1 MLKDSIKFILKNS
14 IIFALVSLGFSM
26 IGALFPENEFTLVI
40 GNPLVVS
47 SVTYEHVLGHIFW
60 GAIIGLGTL
69 SIRYIILGG
78 SFAIFLDADHLL
90 QFLDIELVSRMS
102 HSIPFA
108 VIVSIVFF
116 VVLRGKDIRI
126 CAVAF
131 GAVLSHIA
139 FDIFLADVAF
149 NSDTEFPLFSPF
161 TFETVSFQG
170 LDWVG
175 MQIIGVTVV
184 AVASY
189 FYKRKE
195 IRLKKQSYENLR
207 IRFDSLN

>member
-1 MLKDSIKFILKNS
+1 MKDHIKFILKNS
-14 IIFALVSLGFSM
+14 IIFAIVSFAFSM
-26 IGALFPENEFTLVI
+26 IGAFFPEREFTFVI

-60 GAIIGLGTL
+60 GAVIGLGTL

-78 SFAIFLDADHLL
+78 SFAIFLDSDHLL

-116 VVLRGKDIRI
+116 VILRGKDIRI

-139 FDIFLADVAF
+139 FDVFLADVLL
-149 NSDTEFPLFSPF
+149 NSATGFPLFSPF
-161 TFETVSFQG
+161 TFETVSLQG
-170 LDWVG
+170 LDWLG
-175 MQIIGVTVV
+175 IQIIGVALV
-184 AVASY
+184 AITSY
-189 FYKRKE
+189 FFKRKE
-195 IRLKKQSYENLR
+195 INVKN
-207 IRFDSLN
+207 SLTKT

>member
-1 MLKDSIKFILKNS
+1 MLRDSIKFILKNS

-26 IGALFPENEFTLVI
+26 IGALFPESEFTLVI

-149 NSDTEFPLFSPF
+149 NSDTKFPLFSPF

-170 LDWVG
+170 LDWLG
-175 MQIIGVTVV
+175 IQIIGVTVV
-184 AVASY
+184 AVKRY

-195 IRLKKQSYENLR
+195 IRLKNNFTKT
-207 IRFDSLN
+207 

>member
-1 MLKDSIKFILKNS
+1 
-14 IIFALVSLGFSM
+14 M
-26 IGALFPENEFTLVI
+26 IGALFPESEFTLVI

-108 VIVSIVFF
+108 FIVSIVFF
-116 VVLRGKDIRI
+116 VVLRRKDIRI

-170 LDWVG
+170 LDWLG
-175 MQIIGVTVV
+175 IQIIGVTVV
-184 AVASY
+184 AVTSY

-195 IRLKKQSYENLR
+195 IRLKNNLTKT
-207 IRFDSLN
+207 

>member
-1 MLKDSIKFILKNS
+1 MKDSIKFILKNS
-14 IIFALVSLGFSM
+14 IVFALVSFAFSM
-26 IGALFPENEFTLVI
+26 IGAFFPESEFTFVI

-47 SVTYEHVLGHIFW
+47 SVTYEHVLGHVFW

-78 SFAIFLDADHLL
+78 SFAIFLDSDHLL

-116 VVLRGKDIRI
+116 VILRGKDIRI

-139 FDIFLADVAF
+139 FDIFLADVAL
-149 NSDTEFPLFSPF
+149 NSGTEFPLFSPF
-161 TFETVSFQG
+161 TFETVSLQG
-170 LDWVG
+170 LDWLG
-175 MQIIGVTVV
+175 IQIIGVSIV
-184 AVASY
+184 AVTSY
-189 FYKRKE
+189 LFKRKQV
-195 IRLKKQSYENLR
+195 RLKNRLTKT
-207 IRFDSLN
+207 

>member
-26 IGALFPENEFTLVI
+26 IGALFPESEFTFVI

-60 GAIIGLGTL
+60 GAVIGLGTL

-116 VVLRGKDIRI
+116 VILRGKDIRI

-149 NSDTEFPLFSPF
+149 NSDTKFPLFSPF

-170 LDWVG
+170 LDWLG
-175 MQIIGVTVV
+175 IQIIGVTVV

-195 IRLKKQSYENLR
+195 IGLKNNLTKT
-207 IRFDSLN
+207 

>member
-1 MLKDSIKFILKNS
+1 MKDHIKFILKNS
-14 IIFALVSLGFSM
+14 IIFAIVSFAFSM
-26 IGALFPENEFTLVI
+26 IGAFFPESEFTFVI

-60 GAIIGLGTL
+60 GAVIGLGTL

-78 SFAIFLDADHLL
+78 SFAIFLDSDHLL

-116 VVLRGKDIRI
+116 VILQRKDIRI

-139 FDIFLADVAF
+139 FDVFLADVLL
-149 NSDTEFPLFSPF
+149 NSATKFPLFSPF
-161 TFETVSFQG
+161 TFEAVSLQG
-170 LDWVG
+170 LDWLG
-175 MQIIGVTVV
+175 IQIIGVSIV
-184 AVASY
+184 AITSY
-189 FYKRKE
+189 FFKRKE
-195 IRLKKQSYENLR
+195 IKVKN
-207 IRFDSLN
+207 SLTKT

>member
-1 MLKDSIKFILKNS
+1 MKDIIKFILKNS
-14 IIFALVSLGFSM
+14 IVFATVSFAFSM
-26 IGALFPENEFTLVI
+26 IGAFFPQSEFTFVI

-47 SVTYEHVLGHIFW
+47 SVTYEHVLGHVFW
-60 GAIIGLGTL
+60 GAVIGLGTL

-78 SFAIFLDADHLL
+78 SFAIFLDSDHLL

-116 VVLRGKDIRI
+116 VILRGKDIRI

-139 FDIFLADVAF
+139 FDVFLADVLL
-149 NSDTEFPLFSPF
+149 NSATGFPLFSPF
-161 TFETVSFQG
+161 TFETVSLQG
-170 LDWVG
+170 LDWLG
-175 MQIIGVTVV
+175 IQIIGVSIV
-184 AVASY
+184 AITSY
-189 FYKRKE
+189 FFKRKE
-195 IRLKKQSYENLR
+195 INVKN
-207 IRFDSLN
+207 SLTKT

>member
-26 IGALFPENEFTLVI
+26 IGALFPESEFTFVI

-60 GAIIGLGTL
+60 GAVIGLGTL

-116 VVLRGKDIRI
+116 VILRGKDIRI

-149 NSDTEFPLFSPF
+149 NSDTKFPLFSPF

-170 LDWVG
+170 LDWLG
-175 MQIIGVTVV
+175 IQITGVTIV

-195 IRLKKQSYENLR
+195 IGLKNNLTKT
-207 IRFDSLN
+207 

>member
-1 MLKDSIKFILKNS
+1 MLKDLIKFIFKNS
-14 IIFALVSLGFSM
+14 IIFALVSFGFSM
-26 IGALFPENEFTLVI
+26 IGALFPESEFTFVI

-47 SVTYEHVLGHIFW
+47 GVTYEHVLGHIFW

-116 VVLRGKDIRI
+116 VILRGKDIRI

-139 FDIFLADVAF
+139 FDIFLADVAL
-149 NSDTEFPLFSPF
+149 NSDTKFPLFSPF

-170 LDWVG
+170 LDWLG
-175 MQIIGVTVV
+175 IQIIGLSIVV
-184 AVASY
+184 IVSY
-189 FYKRKE
+189 FYKKKE
-195 IRLKKQSYENLR
+195 IRPENNLTKT
-207 IRFDSLN
+207 

>member
-1 MLKDSIKFILKNS
+1 MKDHIKFILKNS
-14 IIFALVSLGFSM
+14 IIFAIVSFAFSM
-26 IGALFPENEFTLVI
+26 IGAFFPESEFTFVI

-60 GAIIGLGTL
+60 GAVIGLGTL

-78 SFAIFLDADHLL
+78 SFAIFLDSDHLL

-139 FDIFLADVAF
+139 FDVFLADVLL
-149 NSDTEFPLFSPF
+149 NSATKFPLFSPF
-161 TFETVSFQG
+161 TFETVSLQG
-170 LDWVG
+170 LDWLG
-175 MQIIGVTVV
+175 IQIIGVSIV
-184 AVASY
+184 AITSY
-189 FYKRKE
+189 FFKRKE
-195 IRLKKQSYENLR
+195 INVKN
-207 IRFDSLN
+207 SLTKT

>member
-1 MLKDSIKFILKNS
+1 MKEILKFVLKNS
-14 IIFALVSLGFSM
+14 IIFATVSFAFSM
-26 IGALFPENEFTLVI
+26 IGAFFPESEFTIVI

-47 SVTYEHVLGHIFW
+47 NVTYEHVLGHVFW

-78 SFAIFLDADHLL
+78 SFAIFLDSDHLL

-116 VVLRGKDIRI
+116 VITRGKDIRV
-126 CAVAF
+126 CVVAF

-149 NSDTEFPLFSPF
+149 NSDTKFPLFSPF

-170 LDWVG
+170 LDWLVI
-175 MQIIGVTVV
+175 QIIGVSIV
-184 AVASY
+184 AAVSY
-189 FYKRKE
+189 FHKRKE
-195 IRLKKQSYENLR
+195 IRFKNNLTKT
-207 IRFDSLN
+207 

>member
-26 IGALFPENEFTLVI
+26 IGALFPESEFTFVI

-47 SVTYEHVLGHIFW
+47 GVTYEHVLGHIFW

-90 QFLDIELVSRMS
+90 KFLDIELVSRMS

-116 VVLRGKDIRI
+116 VILRGKDIRI

-139 FDIFLADVAF
+139 FDIFLADVAL
-149 NSDTEFPLFSPF
+149 NSGTEFPLFSPF

-170 LDWVG
+170 LDWLAIQIVG
-175 MQIIGVTVV
+175 VSLVV
-184 AVASY
+184 IVSY

-195 IRLKKQSYENLR
+195 IRLKNNLTKT
-207 IRFDSLN
+207 

>member
-26 IGALFPENEFTLVI
+26 IGALFPESEFTLVI

-78 SFAIFLDADHLL
+78 SFAIFIDSDHLL

-116 VVLRGKDIRI
+116 VILRGKDIRM

-131 GAVLSHIA
+131 AAVLSHLA

-149 NSDTEFPLFSPF
+149 GSGTKFPLFSPF
-161 TFETVSFQG
+161 TFETVTFQG
-170 LDWVG
+170 LDWLVI
-175 MQIIGVTVV
+175 QIIGVSLV

-195 IRLKKQSYENLR
+195 MKLQNNLTKT
-207 IRFDSLN
+207 

>member
-14 IIFALVSLGFSM
+14 IIFALVSLGFSI
-26 IGALFPENEFTLVI
+26 IGALFPESEFTLVI

-108 VIVSIVFF
+108 IIVSIVFF
-116 VVLRGKDIRI
+116 VILRRKDIRI
-126 CAVAF
+126 CAIAF

-139 FDIFLADVAF
+139 FDIFIADVAN
-149 NSDTEFPLFSPF
+149 NSDTKFPLFSPF

-170 LDWVG
+170 LDWLG
-175 MQIIGVTVV
+175 IQIIGVTVV
-184 AVASY
+184 AVVSY

-195 IRLKKQSYENLR
+195 VGLKNNLTKT
-207 IRFDSLN
+207 

>member
-1 MLKDSIKFILKNS
+1 
-14 IIFALVSLGFSM
+14 M
-26 IGALFPENEFTLVI
+26 IGALFPESEFTLVI

-116 VVLRGKDIRI
+116 VVLRRKDIRI
-126 CAVAF
+126 CVVAF

-170 LDWVG
+170 LDWLG
-175 MQIIGVTVV
+175 IQIIGVTVV
-184 AVASY
+184 AVTSY
-189 FYKRKE
+189 FYKRRE
-195 IRLKKQSYENLR
+195 IRLKNNLTKT
-207 IRFDSLN
+207 